1 MKKFFGV
8 IFLPAFLLLI
18 VSGCTQVRTY
28 AVEKDRV
35 DQNLVSGNQ
44 GFLTGTPAVSAAD
57 ESRKLTRR
65 TYVAEIEVG
74 RYGQKGKTSTKRTR
88 RMAVESVKEPVSE
101 PIMEEATEEIEGQD
115 ATRKDSY
122 YTVEPNDTLGKIS
135 LKVYGTAKKWKKIF
149 EANAD
154 QLKTPDK
161 IYAGQVLKI
170 PQETDVTK

>member
-1 MKKFFGV
+1 
-8 IFLPAFLLLI
+8 
-18 VSGCTQVRTY
+18 
-28 AVEKDRV
+28 
-35 DQNLVSGNQ
+35 
-44 GFLTGTPAVSAAD
+44 
-57 ESRKLTRR
+57 
-65 TYVAEIEVG
+65 
-74 RYGQKGKTSTKRTR
+74 
-88 RMAVESVKEPVSE
+88 MAVESVKEPVSE